1 MITAVQRLSMVA
13 REEGWKNDVI
23 HGMAKRR
30 TRH

>member
-1 MITAVQRLSMVA
+1 MIPAVQRLSMVA
-13 REEGWKNDVI
+13 REEGWQNDGI